1 MIIEPKVR
9 EYICTTAHPQGCA
22 ESVRNQADYACKQ
35 GMVNGTKKA
44 LIIGCS
50 TGYGLAS
57 RICALENCGADT
69 LGIMFERQANGRRT
83 ATPGWYNTAEFHR
96 LASGKGVYAK
106 TINGDAFSKE
116 IKEKAIELIKKD
128 LGKVDLVV
136 YSLAAPRRTDAEGKT
151 WSSCLKTTDEPFTEK
166 SLDLRN
172 NEITEKTVEPATE
185 EEVLSTVKVM
195 GGEDWADWIDAL
207 KAADVLTEGCA
218 ESVRNQADYA
228 CKQGM
233 VNGTKKALI
242 IGCSTGYGL
251 ASRICALENCGA
263 DTLGIMF
270 ERQANGR
277 RTATP
282 GWYNTAEFHR
292 LASGKGVYAKT
303 INGDAFSK
311 EIKEKAIEL
320 IKKDLGKVDLVV
332 YSLAAPRRTD
342 AEGKTWS
349 SCLKTT
355 DEPFTE
361 KSLDLRN
368 NEITEKTVE
377 PATEEEV
384 LSTVKVMGGEDWADW
399 IDALKAADVL
409 TENAVTVAYSYIGPE
424 LTYPIYYH
432 GTIGTAKQ
440 HLQKTMSEINQAH
453 PDVCAVISVNKGLVT
468 QASAAIPVVPL
479 YFAILYKVMKKAGN
493 HENCIQ
499 QIARLFTQK
508 LYTPTGFQTDENG
521 FIRMDDYELT
531 PEIQEEV
538 KKCWKAVTT
547 DTVKEYC
554 DIDGY
559 WEDFYHMFGFRY
571 EDIDYTQDVDADIEI
586 DGVVM

>member
-106 TINGDAFSKE
+106 TINGDAFS
-116 IKEKAIELIKKD
+116 
-128 LGKVDLVV
+128 
-136 YSLAAPRRTDAEGKT
+136 
-151 WSSCLKTTDEPFTEK
+151 
-166 SLDLRN
+166 
-172 NEITEKTVEPATE
+172 
-185 EEVLSTVKVM
+185 
-195 GGEDWADWIDAL
+195 
-207 KAADVLTEGCA
+207 
-218 ESVRNQADYA
+218 
-228 CKQGM
+228 
-233 VNGTKKALI
+233 
-242 IGCSTGYGL
+242 
-251 ASRICALENCGA
+251 
-263 DTLGIMF
+263 
-270 ERQANGR
+270 
-277 RTATP
+277 
-282 GWYNTAEFHR
+282 
-292 LASGKGVYAKT
+292 
-303 INGDAFSK
+303 
-311 EIKEKAIEL
+311 
-320 IKKDLGKVDLVV
+320 
-332 YSLAAPRRTD
+332 
-342 AEGKTWS
+342 
-349 SCLKTT
+349 
-355 DEPFTE
+355 E

-453 PDVCAVISVNKGLVT
+453 PDVRAVISVNKGLVT

-479 YFAILYKVMKKAGN
+479 YFAILYKVMKRAGN

>member
-116 IKEKAIELIKKD
+116 IKEKAIELIKQD

-207 KAADVLTEGCA
+207 KAADVLPSSFLENTAQQPSQVFITASASLRTESA
-218 ESVRNQADYA
+218 SRPSLKIRTLPAP
-228 CKQGM
+228 
-233 VNGTKKALI
+233 
-242 IGCSTGYGL
+242 SHFL
-251 ASRICALENCGA
+251 ASALN
-263 DTLGIMF
+263 ISSSI
-270 ERQANGR
+270 R
-277 RTATP
+277 ATWP
-282 GWYNTAEFHR
+282 FIQ
-292 LASGKGVYAKT
+292 K
-303 INGDAFSK
+303 FS
-311 EIKEKAIEL
+311 
-320 IKKDLGKVDLVV
+320 
-332 YSLAAPRRTD
+332 S
-342 AEGKTWS
+342 
-349 SCLKTT
+349 
-355 DEPFTE
+355 
-361 KSLDLRN
+361 
-368 NEITEKTVE
+368 
-377 PATEEEV
+377 
-384 LSTVKVMGGEDWADW
+384 
-399 IDALKAADVL
+399 
-409 TENAVTVAYSYIGPE
+409 
-424 LTYPIYYH
+424 
-432 GTIGTAKQ
+432 
-440 HLQKTMSEINQAH
+440 
-453 PDVCAVISVNKGLVT
+453 
-468 QASAAIPVVPL
+468 
-479 YFAILYKVMKKAGN
+479 
-493 HENCIQ
+493 
-499 QIARLFTQK
+499 
-508 LYTPTGFQTDENG
+508 
-521 FIRMDDYELT
+521 
-531 PEIQEEV
+531 
-538 KKCWKAVTT
+538 
-547 DTVKEYC
+547 
-554 DIDGY
+554 
-559 WEDFYHMFGFRY
+559 
-571 EDIDYTQDVDADIEI
+571 
-586 DGVVM
+586 

>member
-1 MIIEPKVR
+1 M
-9 EYICTTAHPQGCA
+9 
-22 ESVRNQADYACKQ
+22 
-35 GMVNGTKKA
+35 KA
-44 LIIGCS
+44 
-50 TGYGLAS
+50 
-57 RICALENCGADT
+57 
-69 LGIMFERQANGRRT
+69 
-83 ATPGWYNTAEFHR
+83 
-96 LASGKGVYAK
+96 V
-106 TINGDAFSKE
+106 
-116 IKEKAIELIKKD
+116 ELIKKD

-151 WSSCLKTTDEPFTEK
+151 WSSCLKTTDEAFTEK

-172 NEITEKTVEPATE
+172 NEITKKTV
-185 EEVLSTVKVM
+185 
-195 GGEDWADWIDAL
+195 G
-207 KAADVLTEGCA
+207 
-218 ESVRNQADYA
+218 
-228 CKQGM
+228 
-233 VNGTKKALI
+233 
-242 IGCSTGYGL
+242 
-251 ASRICALENCGA
+251 
-263 DTLGIMF
+263 
-270 ERQANGR
+270 
-277 RTATP
+277 
-282 GWYNTAEFHR
+282 
-292 LASGKGVYAKT
+292 
-303 INGDAFSK
+303 
-311 EIKEKAIEL
+311 
-320 IKKDLGKVDLVV
+320 
-332 YSLAAPRRTD
+332 
-342 AEGKTWS
+342 
-349 SCLKTT
+349 
-355 DEPFTE
+355 
-361 KSLDLRN
+361 
-368 NEITEKTVE
+368 

-559 WEDFYHMFGFRY
+559 WEDFRY

>member
-195 GGEDWADWIDAL
+195 GGEDWEAWIQAL
-207 KAADVLTEGCA
+207 VDADVL
-218 ESVRNQADYA
+218 SD
-228 CKQGM
+228 
-233 VNGTKKALI
+233 
-242 IGCSTGYGL
+242 
-251 ASRICALENCGA
+251 
-263 DTLGIMF
+263 
-270 ERQANGR
+270 
-277 RTATP
+277 
-282 GWYNTAEFHR
+282 
-292 LASGKGVYAKT
+292 
-303 INGDAFSK
+303 
-311 EIKEKAIEL
+311 
-320 IKKDLGKVDLVV
+320 
-332 YSLAAPRRTD
+332 
-342 AEGKTWS
+342 
-349 SCLKTT
+349 
-355 DEPFTE
+355 
-361 KSLDLRN
+361 
-368 NEITEKTVE
+368 
-377 PATEEEV
+377 
-384 LSTVKVMGGEDWADW
+384 
-399 IDALKAADVL
+399 
-409 TENAVTVAYSYIGPE
+409 NAVTLAYSYIGPE
-424 LTYPIYYH
+424 LTHAIYKE
-432 GTIGTAKQ
+432 GSIGQAKK
-440 HLQKTMSEINQAH
+440 HLFDTSKKLTKEFEAKGLK
-453 PDVCAVISVNKGLVT
+453 AYISVNKALVT
-468 QASAAIPVVPL
+468 QSSAAIPIVPL
-479 YFAILYKVMKKAGN
+479 YISLLYKIMKKEGL
-493 HENCIQ
+493 HEGCIEQ
-499 QIARLFTQK
+499 MNRLFIDK
-508 LYTPTGFQTDENG
+508 LPAKETDAEG
-521 FIRMDDYELT
+521 YIRLDDWEMEDKVQN
-531 PEIQEEV
+531 EIT
-538 KKCWKAVTT
+538 KLWDLVTT
-547 DTVKEYC
+547 ENIGELG
-554 DIDGY
+554 DIEGY
-559 WEDFYHMFGFRY
+559 WEDFYHMFGFHY
-571 EDIDYTQDVDADIEI
+571 DNVDYSADVEI
-586 DGVVM
+586 

>member
-1 MIIEPKVR
+1 M
-9 EYICTTAHPQGCA
+9 
-22 ESVRNQADYACKQ
+22 
-35 GMVNGTKKA
+35 
-44 LIIGCS
+44 
-50 TGYGLAS
+50 
-57 RICALENCGADT
+57 
-69 LGIMFERQANGRRT
+69 
-83 ATPGWYNTAEFHR
+83 
-96 LASGKGVYAK
+96 
-106 TINGDAFSKE
+106 
-116 IKEKAIELIKKD
+116 
-128 LGKVDLVV
+128 DLVV
-136 YSLAAPRRTDAEGKT
+136 YSLAAPRRTDSEGKI
-151 WSSCLKTTDEPFTEK
+151 WSSCLKTT
-166 SLDLRN
+166 
-172 NEITEKTVEPATE
+172 
-185 EEVLSTVKVM
+185 
-195 GGEDWADWIDAL
+195 GEA
-207 KAADVLTEGCA
+207 
-218 ESVRNQADYA
+218 
-228 CKQGM
+228 
-233 VNGTKKALI
+233 
-242 IGCSTGYGL
+242 
-251 ASRICALENCGA
+251 
-263 DTLGIMF
+263 
-270 ERQANGR
+270 
-277 RTATP
+277 
-282 GWYNTAEFHR
+282 
-292 LASGKGVYAKT
+292 
-303 INGDAFSK
+303 
-311 EIKEKAIEL
+311 
-320 IKKDLGKVDLVV
+320 
-332 YSLAAPRRTD
+332 
-342 AEGKTWS
+342 
-349 SCLKTT
+349 
-355 DEPFTE
+355 FTE

-521 FIRMDDYELT
+521 FIRMDDYELA

>member
-35 GMVNGTKKA
+35 GTVNGTKKA

-96 LASGKGVYAK
+96 LAAEKGAYAK

-116 IKEKAIELIKKD
+116 IKDKAIELIKKD

-136 YSLAAPRRTDAEGKT
+136 YSLAAPRRTDADGKT
-151 WSSCLKTTDEPFTEK
+151 WSSCLKTTGEAFTEK

-172 NEITEKTVEPATE
+172 NEITEKTVEPATD
-185 EEVLSTVKVM
+185 EEVISTVKVM
-195 GGEDWADWIDAL
+195 GG
-207 KAADVLTEGCA
+207 G
-218 ESVRNQADYA
+218 
-228 CKQGM
+228 
-233 VNGTKKALI
+233 
-242 IGCSTGYGL
+242 
-251 ASRICALENCGA
+251 
-263 DTLGIMF
+263 
-270 ERQANGR
+270 
-277 RTATP
+277 
-282 GWYNTAEFHR
+282 
-292 LASGKGVYAKT
+292 
-303 INGDAFSK
+303 
-311 EIKEKAIEL
+311 
-320 IKKDLGKVDLVV
+320 
-332 YSLAAPRRTD
+332 
-342 AEGKTWS
+342 
-349 SCLKTT
+349 
-355 DEPFTE
+355 
-361 KSLDLRN
+361 
-368 NEITEKTVE
+368 
-377 PATEEEV
+377 
-384 LSTVKVMGGEDWADW
+384 DWADW

-432 GTIGTAKQ
+432 GTIGIKA
-440 HLQKTMSEINQAH
+440 L
-453 PDVCAVISVNKGLVT
+453 ISVNKGLVT

-508 LYTPTGFQTDENG
+508 LYTSKGFLTDENG

-538 KKCWKAVTT
+538 KKCWEAVTT
-547 DTVKEYC
+547 DTVNEYC

-571 EDIDYTQDVDADIEI
+571 EDIDYTQDVDADVEIEGI
-586 DGVVM
+586 II